1 LLYPNFPIQPAPPG
15 TVASWVNLD
24 GKIRNT
30 GLEATI
36 RASIFDHGN
45 FGWDFGVNATFLR
58 NNVSGLKSP
67 LFTGSLDGRGMSGVT
82 VQEIQNGTP
91 MNSFYTR
98 KFNGIDPTTGLS
110 VYQDNGYTFFKV
122 GNPNPTKL
130 LGINS
135 TFRYK
140 QLSLAINMYGAFGQS
155 IYNNTLN
162 STLSVGNI
170 NVGQNMA
177 LSVYQNP
184 VKESV
189 FNPVEP
195 SSRFIEKGDYLRMSN
210 ATLSYTLGNRGKVV
224 KQARVYIT
232 GQNLFTITNYSG
244 FNPEINIDKSVN
256 GVPSLAIDYQA
267 YPSARTII
275 LGVNFS
281 L

>member
-1 LLYPNFPIQPAPPG
+1 L
-15 TVASWVNLD
+15 T
-24 GKIRNT
+24 
-30 GLEATI
+30 
-36 RASIFDHGN
+36 
-45 FGWDFGVNATFLR
+45 
-58 NNVSGLKSP
+58 SP
-67 LFTGSLDGRGMSGVT
+67 LFTGALDGRGMSGVT
-82 VQEIQNGTP
+82 VQEIKNGAP

-98 KFNGIDPTTGLS
+98 KFTGIDPATGLS
-110 VYQDNGYTFFKV
+110 VYQDNGYTSYNV
-122 GNPNPTKL
+122 GNPNPSTL

-140 QLSLAINMYGAFGQS
+140 KLSLAINMYGAFGQS

-170 NVGQNMA
+170 NVGQNIG
-177 LSVYQNP
+177 LSVYQSP

-195 SSRFIEKGDYLRMSN
+195 SSRFIEKGDYLKVSN
-210 ATLSYTLGNRGKVV
+210 ASLSYNLNKIGKNF
-224 KQARVYIT
+224 KQARVFIT
-232 GQNLFTITNYSG
+232 GQNLLTITNYSG

-256 GVPSLAIDYQA
+256 GVPSLGIDYYA
-267 YPSARTII
+267 YPSARTFI